1 LKNWKQATGLVEMPV
16 NLIVLHG
23 KAAHEGII
31 GIEFVRL
38 DVLTRGTSNWR
49 NVTKNH

>member
-1 LKNWKQATGLVEMPV
+1 MPV

-38 DVLTRGTSNWR
+38 DVLTGGTSSWR
-49 NVTKNH
+49 KLDTSFEGVVH